1 MKLTILIFFALIQS
15 LPAHAY
21 LDPGT
26 GGFIIQMIIAFIA
39 TALIFFKNGILY
51 IKNFFLKILNF
62 FKKKNYEDE
71 KKNDDKKI

>member
-51 IKNFFLKILNF
+51 IKNFFLKIVNF